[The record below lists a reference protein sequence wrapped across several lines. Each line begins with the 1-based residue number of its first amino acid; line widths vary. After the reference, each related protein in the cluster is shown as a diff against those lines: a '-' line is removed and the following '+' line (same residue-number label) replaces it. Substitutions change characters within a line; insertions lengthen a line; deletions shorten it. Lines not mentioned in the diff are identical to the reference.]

1 MISADTLSPGQ
12 LAALLAFHADAGVE
26 WLMEEAPVDRFAE
39 FEAMKAAR
47 SEQRQQANVS
57 QPATRSEAPPA
68 TRQQASAASGQT
80 RESRPAPT
88 VNAPAVAIPDA
99 QAVKEAQ
106 FAAESARSLAELRV
120 AMEGF
125 VGCNLR
131 NSARNLVFAE
141 GDPSHGIMI
150 VGPMPYADDDRDG
163 QPFSGRLGDMLNR
176 MLAGI
181 GLSREGVLL
190 SNVVPWRPPGNR
202 VPTAREADICRPFI
216 ERQVALAEPRH
227 LLLLGNFT
235 ARFFFGGSD
244 TIHQLRGEWRDLQM
258 GGHTVPTLATL
269 HPQDL
274 VSAPIN
280 KRFVWQDMLAF
291 KARING

>member
-26 WLMEEAPVDRFAE
+26 WLMEEEPVDRFAE

-47 SEQRQQANVS
+47 SDS
-57 QPATRSEAPPA
+57 
-68 TRQQASAASGQT
+68 RQQASASQPAARTEASTTPRQQASPQT
-80 RESRPAPT
+80 RAPAPA

-141 GDPSHGIMI
+141 GDPSNGVMI

-176 MLAGI
+176 MIAGI
-181 GLSREGVLL
+181 GLSRESVLL

-216 ERQVALAEPRH
+216 ERQIALAEPKH

-235 ARFFFGGSD
+235 ARFFFGGTD

-258 GGHTVPTLATL
+258 GGHTVQTLATL

-280 KRFVWQDMLAF
+280 KRFAWQDMLAF